1 MLPLFCLRL
10 ALGLVGSLLPLNP
23 AQVNPRFFRTHFL
36 VALGLT
42 AVAAVFSWA
51 GGALLLAALV
61 LGLALSFAGSLVWS
75 LERAPAGRAVMVV
88 TFLDLTAALALLEWS
103 AAQPGD
109 LPWALAGSFTSAALL
124 GTATTAMLMGHSYL
138 IAPSMSLTPLLRLLA
153 ALFAATGARLVVAAA
168 GLWFWTGG
176 RASFSLEDDTVLW
189 LPLRWGLGFV
199 GPLVLG
205 AMAWQTA
212 RLRSTQSA
220 TGILYVVVIFCF
232 LGELTAQL
240 LGSAPD
246 WPCKG
251 AALSREHPLCL
262 SGLRTAGPARSARPR
277 HLALPGLR
285 PPGAGAGRRGGGA
298 GDLLPAVRQP
308 RDLQEEGLPPLAG
321 AEHPDRGVP
330 GVGGAVLAALP
341 VADLG
346 HPDRLGGLRRGA
358 VPVRG

>member
-10 ALGLVGSLLPLNP
+10 AAGLVGSLLLLNS

-42 AVAAVFSWA
+42 AVAAVFAWA
-51 GGALLLAALV
+51 SGPALLAALF
-61 LGLALSFAGSLVWS
+61 LGLALCFAGSLVWS
-75 LERAPAGRAVMVV
+75 LERAPAGRALMVV
-88 TFLDLTAALALLEWS
+88 TSVDLAAALALLEWTGT
-103 AAQPGD
+103 QPGD

-124 GTATTAMLMGHSYL
+124 GTATTAMLVGHSYL
-138 IAPSMSLTPLLRLLA
+138 IAPTMSLTPLRRLLA
-153 ALFAATGARLVVAAA
+153 ALFVATGARLLVAAA

-176 RASFSLEDDTVLW
+176 HALFTLEDDTVLW

-205 AMAWQTA
+205 ALAWQTA

-240 LGSAPD
+240 LGSTPD

-262 SGLRTAGPARSARPR
+262 SHLREPGLARPARPR
-277 HLALPGLR
+277 HLALSGLR
-285 PPGAGAGRRGGGA
+285 PAGAGAGRGRGGA
-298 GDLLPAVRQP
+298 GVLLSAVRQP
-308 RDLQEEGLPPLAG
+308 RHLQEEGLSPLAG
-321 AEHPDRGVP
+321 PDHPDRGVP
-330 GVGGAVLAALP
+330 GLGGAVLPALP

-346 HPDRLGGLRRGA
+346 HPDRLGGVRRGSL
-358 VPVRG
+358 PLRG